1 MLKKAALSLSLLAL
15 FAFAG
20 TAVASKTSASSSITG
35 PYLAS
40 ATGSPLTAAS
50 ATTAQFGDTI
60 TFNVSTTATNN
71 PFVNLNCYQNGA
83 LVMNSW
89 SAFFPGGGGSRH
101 AHEQRQVEGARV
113 DEFLRQRLVALGLE
127 STQGRGP
134 GVRRGPLSDQIVLS
148 FPLTVV
154 VRDRRGLAAI
164 VRTGPAVIHVVD
176 QPEVASVSVVGASVA
191 VRRIDTDEER
201 RVVGEHRDGV
211 RSRRRS
217 TGVDCERLR
226 VTGRRGRTRGAV
238 VQATAAGGCPCKGS
252 LSACPSGPWPP
263 SS

>member
-71 PFVNLNCYQNGA
+71 PFVNLNCYQHGA

-89 SAFFPGGGGSRH
+89 SAFFPGGVNQNFGLYSPSWH
-101 AHEQRQVEGARV
+101 SGAA
-113 DEFLRQRLVALGLE
+113 DCTADLGMLTSNGKWKVLA
-127 STQGRGP
+127 ST
-134 GVRRGPLSDQIVLS
+134 S
-148 FPLTVV
+148 F
-154 VRDRRGLAAI
+154 
-164 VRTGPAVIHVVD
+164 
-176 QPEVASVSVVGASVA
+176 SVSA
-191 VRRIDTDEER
+191 
-201 RVVGEHRDGV
+201 
-211 RSRRRS
+211 
-217 TGVDCERLR
+217 
-226 VTGRRGRTRGAV
+226 
-238 VQATAAGGCPCKGS
+238 
-252 LSACPSGPWPP
+252 
-263 SS
+263 